1 MCRHDRHGHP
11 DIDTD
16 PIPIPIVS
24 DLSATPPEE
33 GGDPTVG
40 VDAVDVAPDLASE
53 LRAASAAQLAT
64 QAEQLGKIFA
74 DTGTL
79 ASAIPGYRPRASQKQ
94 MAEAV
99 AGAISQHDTVIVEAG
114 TGTGKTFAY
123 LVPAMLWGGKV
134 ILSTGTKNLQDQLF
148 LRDIPTVR
156 HALNVPISVSLLKGR
171 ANYVCH
177 YHLERAQANGRLASK
192 QDAAWLRDIAKFA
205 KTTASGDK
213 AELAAVPEN
222 APVWQLVTS
231 TRDNCLGSECPN
243 YKECFVMRARKEAQ
257 QADVVVVN
265 HHLFFADVV
274 LRDTGMAELL
284 PAANTVIFDEAHQLP
299 ETATLFFGDT
309 LSTSQL
315 LEIARDTVAE
325 GLSHARDAVDWV
337 GLGAPLER
345 ATRDLRLVFG
355 RDNMRLAVGQIE
367 SDPRMREPF
376 FETLDAVETALDD
389 FVEALA
395 SQAERAESLEQCHRR
410 AVELSQRL
418 TAWRRDAVSAPAPQ
432 TATAEG
438 AEAAE
443 DGAGERTPSAT
454 PPATPPAATDPPK
467 ALGPETVRWVEVFSQ
482 SVQLHRTPLSIAP
495 IFTRQRE
502 GQPRAWVFTSAT
514 LSVKGNFAH
523 YAAQLGLDK
532 DRSLTLP
539 SPFDYASQGL
549 LYVPRDMPQPQAPNF
564 TEAVVERALPLIEAA
579 GGRTFLLCTTLRA
592 VQKASDMLYDA
603 FAERGLELPLLV
615 QGQASRTELLDR
627 FRELGN
633 AVLVGSQSF
642 WEGVDVRGEALSLVI
657 IDKLPFAP
665 PDDPVLAARME
676 VLQKKGLSPFAVHQ
690 LPHAV
695 ITLKQG
701 AGRLI
706 RSESDRGVLA
716 ICDMRLVE
724 KPYGRQIW
732 QSLPPFTRT
741 REEATVIKFL
751 EDLRTPDKETT

>member
-1 MCRHDRHGHP
+1 M
-11 DIDTD
+11 
-16 PIPIPIVS
+16 S
-24 DLSATPPEE
+24 DLPDSSQLSLDS
-33 GGDPTVG
+33 DPS
-40 VDAVDVAPDLASE
+40 DAAAPAHAAQADA
-53 LRAASAAQLAT
+53 AASRGAELAT
-64 QAEQLGKIFA
+64 IFA

-79 ASAIPGYRPRASQKQ
+79 ARAIPGYRPRASQHK

-99 AGAISQHDTVIVEAG
+99 AGAIAQNDSVIVEAG
-114 TGTGKTFAY
+114 TGTGKTYAY

-134 ILSTGTKNLQDQLF
+134 VLSTGTKNLQDQLF

-156 HALNVPISVSLLKGR
+156 HALNVPVSVALLKGR

-177 YHLERAQANGRLASK
+177 YHLERAQAGGRLASR
-192 QDAAWLRDIAKFA
+192 QDAAWLREIGRFIKE
-205 KTTASGDK
+205 TATGDK
-213 AELAAVPEN
+213 AELASVPEN
-222 APVWQLVTS
+222 APVWQMVTS
-231 TRDNCLGSECPN
+231 TRDNCLGSECPY
-243 YKECFVMRARKEAQ
+243 YKDCFVMRARKEAQ

-299 ETATLFFGDT
+299 ETATLFFGET

-337 GLGAPLER
+337 ALGAPLER
-345 ATRDLRLVFG
+345 AARDLRLAFSK
-355 RDNMRLAVGQIE
+355 DNARLALGQIE
-367 SDPRMREPF
+367 ADRRIAEPF
-376 FETLDAVETALDD
+376 NETLDALDAALSD
-389 FVEALA
+389 FVEMLE
-395 SQAERAESLEQCHRR
+395 SQAERAESLQQCHRR
-410 AVELSQRL
+410 ALELANKL
-418 TAWRRDAVSAPAPQ
+418 AAWRTDAPAAPAPQ
-432 TATAEG
+432 PADGEEQGQEQGG
-438 AEAAE
+438 AA
-443 DGAGERTPSAT
+443 PSA
-454 PPATPPAATDPPK
+454 
-467 ALGPETVRWVEVFSQ
+467 GPETVRWVEVFSHT
-482 SVQLHRTPLSIAP
+482 VQLHRTPLSIAP
-495 IFTRQRE
+495 IFTRQRG

-514 LSVKGNFAH
+514 LSVKGNFTH

-539 SPFDYASQGL
+539 SPFDYAKQGL
-549 LYVPRDMPQPQAPNF
+549 LYVPRDMPAPQSPQF
-564 TEAVVERALPLIEAA
+564 TDAVVQAALPLIEAA

-592 VQKASDMLYDA
+592 VQRASDLLYDA
-603 FAERGLELPLLV
+603 FAERGLNLPLLV

-716 ICDMRLVE
+716 IFDTRLVE

-741 REEATVIKFL
+741 REAATVVRFL
-751 EDLRTPDKETT
+751 ESLRGSPAGQQDETDAGDEAAD